1 MQAAEEEEVLFNVGT
16 DAEAEQSDE
25 VGAPKTG
32 LWGLARTPKQV
43 FEGPAGSQKEG
54 VGSWGEVVGPRK
66 QDLGGLARPPKQ
78 V

>member
-25 VGAPKTG
+25 VGAPKTVFG
-32 LWGLARTPKQV
+32 GLARTPKQV
-43 FEGPAGSQKEG
+43 FESPAGFQKQA

-66 QDLGGLARPPKQ
+66 QDLGGLARSPKQ